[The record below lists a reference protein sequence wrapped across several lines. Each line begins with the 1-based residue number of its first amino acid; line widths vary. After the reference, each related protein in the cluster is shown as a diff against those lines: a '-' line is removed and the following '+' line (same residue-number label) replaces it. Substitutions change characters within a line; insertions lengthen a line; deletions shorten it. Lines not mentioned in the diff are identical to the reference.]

1 MNCNTLFTCPKCSG
15 ILSYKKKEKKT
26 ICPTYKGEDDYEER
40 CPVCGGGNIRFLNI
54 GAEYLEETIANLQA
68 NGEIFRITAENIKK
82 FRKAL
87 RVHKTEGQ
95 RIIVGTQTLTK
106 LYGVRCHSLIIIGI
120 EELLNIGGY
129 RAGERIFQTLMN
141 LFDALCPD
149 KVYVFT
155 DIKRGLHIQEF
166 MDFDGFYSKELEN
179 RQGAEFPPFKRLFLL
194 EVEKKSQKA
203 GEKTIMKIKKSIEDA
218 GFSHL
223 MIGPIYE
230 KRQSHRW
237 RIILKG
243 EEDGLLGLL
252 FSIYGHEG
260 VRIEVDPLYI

>member
-1 MNCNTLFTCPKCSG
+1 MPCLW
-15 ILSYKKKEKKT
+15 
-26 ICPTYKGEDDYEER
+26 
-40 CPVCGGGNIRFLNI
+40 GGNIRFLNI